1 MAKYNAYEWMNYRLD
16 DRLAFCVLASTIVLM
31 ERGFKNGSWI
41 KNTSTHSHNLAPL
54 LHILPHGVD
63 DVTAHVLP
71 SSAFLP
77 HPDQTHPVRAEQ
89 SADSRQAWQAEC
101 SVRICTTRTLKR
113 SARKGTHVKE
123 QPGLNRQR
131 LWPEEING
139 GGLVPMLCT
148 LPAKGT

>member
-89 SADSRQAWQAEC
+89 SADSRQPD
-101 SVRICTTRTLKR
+101 KP
-113 SARKGTHVKE
+113 SALSGSA
-123 QPGLNRQR
+123 QPGHLGDQ
-131 LWPEEING
+131 PEKA
-139 GGLVPMLCT
+139 LT
-148 LPAKGT
+148 